1 VRRPQGSDDLGPPPC
16 SAAFPVG
23 QCCRTPEAKEPTL
36 SPLDEAHVDADPIV
50 QFGHWFAEAEA
61 ADLIE
66 PTAMTLATADASGRP
81 SARMVLLKG
90 FDERGFVFYTNY
102 GSRKADELGDNP
114 AAALV
119 FWWPPLQRQVRIEGT
134 VERVP
139 GQESEAYFRTRS
151 LGSRL
156 GAWASHQSQVIAGR
170 DELERRLQ
178 ELAERYRDGD
188 VPLPP
193 FWGGYR
199 LHPEVIEFWQNRP
212 NRLHDRLRYRR
223 VAGSWTME
231 RLSP

>member
-1 VRRPQGSDDLGPPPC
+1 
-16 SAAFPVG
+16 
-23 QCCRTPEAKEPTL
+23 
-36 SPLDEAHVDADPIV
+36 LDEAQVDADPIV
-50 QFGHWFAEAEA
+50 QFGRWFANAEA

-66 PTAMTLATADASGRP
+66 PTAMTLATVGAGGRP

-102 GSRKADELGDNP
+102 ESRKAGELDGNP

-119 FWWPPLQRQVRIEGT
+119 FWWGALQRQVRVEGA
-134 VERVP
+134 VERVHRE
-139 GQESEAYFRTRS
+139 ESEAYFRSRP

-156 GAWASHQSQVIAGR
+156 GAWASAQSQVIAGR
-170 DELERRLQ
+170 AELEERLE
-178 ELAERYRDGD
+178 ELTARYGDGD

-199 LHPEVIEFWQNRP
+199 VRPEVVEFWQGRP

-223 VAGSWTME
+223 TPGGWE
-231 RLSP
+231 IDRLSP

>member
-1 VRRPQGSDDLGPPPC
+1 
-16 SAAFPVG
+16 
-23 QCCRTPEAKEPTL
+23 
-36 SPLDEAHVDADPIV
+36 LDEAQVDADPIV
-50 QFGHWFAEAEA
+50 QFGRWFADAEA

-66 PTAMTLATADASGRP
+66 PNAMTLATVAAGGRP

-102 GSRKADELGDNP
+102 ESRKAAELDGNP
-114 AAALV
+114 IAALV
-119 FWWPPLQRQVRIEGT
+119 FWWGALQRQVRVEGA
-134 VERVP
+134 VERVRRE
-139 GQESEAYFRTRS
+139 ESEAYFRSRP

-156 GAWASHQSQVIAGR
+156 GAWASAQSQVITGR
-170 DELERRLQ
+170 AELEGRLE
-178 ELAERYRDGD
+178 ELTARYGDGD

-199 LHPEVIEFWQNRP
+199 IRPEVVEFWQGRP

-223 VAGSWTME
+223 TPSGWDID

>member
-1 VRRPQGSDDLGPPPC
+1 M
-16 SAAFPVG
+16 
-23 QCCRTPEAKEPTL
+23 
-36 SPLDEAHVDADPIV
+36 DEAQVDADPIV
-50 QFGHWFAEAEA
+50 QFGRWFADAEA

-66 PTAMTLATADASGRP
+66 PNAMTLATVAAGGRP

-102 GSRKADELGDNP
+102 ESRKAAELDGNP
-114 AAALV
+114 IAALV
-119 FWWPPLQRQVRIEGT
+119 FWWGALQRQVRVEGA
-134 VERVP
+134 VERVRRE
-139 GQESEAYFRTRS
+139 ESEAYFRSRP

-156 GAWASHQSQVIAGR
+156 GAWASAQSQVITGR
-170 DELERRLQ
+170 AELEGRLE
-178 ELAERYRDGD
+178 ELTARYGDGD

-199 LHPEVIEFWQNRP
+199 IRPEVVEFWQGRP

-223 VAGSWTME
+223 TPSGWDID

>member
-1 VRRPQGSDDLGPPPC
+1 VAAVLGGR
-16 SAAFPVG
+16 SGAKVMADAAT
-23 QCCRTPEAKEPTL
+23 RKEYTL
-36 SPLDEAHVDADPIV
+36 TPLDEAHVDADPLV
-50 QFGHWFAEAEA
+50 QFGHWFTEAEA

-66 PTAMTLATADASGRP
+66 PNAMTLATADSGGRP

-102 GSRKADELGDNP
+102 GSRKAGELAGNP

-119 FWWPPLQRQVRIEGT
+119 FWWPPLQRQVRVEGT
-134 VERVP
+134 VERVSHE
-139 GQESEAYFRTRS
+139 ESEAYFRTRP

-156 GAWASHQSQVIAGR
+156 GAWASAQSQVIAGR
-170 DELERRLQ
+170 DELERRL
-178 ELAERYRDGD
+178 EALAERYRDGN

-199 LHPEVIEFWQNRP
+199 VHPEVIEFWQNRP

-223 VAGSWTME
+223 APGGWTIE

>member
-1 VRRPQGSDDLGPPPC
+1 M
-16 SAAFPVG
+16 
-23 QCCRTPEAKEPTL
+23 
-36 SPLDEAHVDADPIV
+36 DEAQVDADPIV
-50 QFGHWFAEAEA
+50 QFGRWFADAEA

-66 PTAMTLATADASGRP
+66 PNAMTLATAAAGGRP

-102 GSRKADELGDNP
+102 ESRKAGELDGSP
-114 AAALV
+114 VAALV
-119 FWWPPLQRQVRIEGT
+119 FWWGALQRQVRVEGA
-134 VERVP
+134 VERVRRE
-139 GQESEAYFRTRS
+139 ESEAYFRSRP

-156 GAWASHQSQVIAGR
+156 GAWASAQSQVIAGR
-170 DELERRLQ
+170 AELEERLEQ
-178 ELAERYRDGD
+178 LTARYRDGD

-199 LHPEVIEFWQNRP
+199 IRPEVIEFWQGRP

-223 VAGSWTME
+223 TPGGWDID

>member
-1 VRRPQGSDDLGPPPC
+1 M
-16 SAAFPVG
+16 
-23 QCCRTPEAKEPTL
+23 
-36 SPLDEAHVDADPIV
+36 DEAQVDADPIV
-50 QFGHWFAEAEA
+50 QFGRWFADAEA

-66 PTAMTLATADASGRP
+66 PNAMTLATAGAGGRP

-90 FDERGFVFYTNY
+90 FDDGGFVFYTNY
-102 GSRKADELGDNP
+102 ESRKAGELAGNP

-119 FWWPPLQRQVRIEGT
+119 FWWGALQRQVRVEGA
-134 VERVP
+134 VERVRHE
-139 GQESEAYFRTRS
+139 ESDAYFRSRP

-156 GAWASHQSQVIAGR
+156 GAWASAQSQVIAGR
-170 DELERRLQ
+170 AELEERLE
-178 ELAERYRDGD
+178 ELTARYDDGD

-199 LHPEVIEFWQNRP
+199 IRPEVIEFWQGRP

-223 VAGSWTME
+223 TPSGWAID